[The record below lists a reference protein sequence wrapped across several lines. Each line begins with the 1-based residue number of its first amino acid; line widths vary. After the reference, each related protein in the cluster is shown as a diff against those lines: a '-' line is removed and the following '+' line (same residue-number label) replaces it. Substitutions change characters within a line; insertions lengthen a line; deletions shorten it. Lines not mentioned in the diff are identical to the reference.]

1 VDILTEVNPAA
12 GGRAENAVMST
23 SPSSYLELTQAVS
36 KNLATLRAD
45 IPETM
50 KGFNDLARAA
60 TSDGALDK
68 KTKELIALALG
79 VAAHCDACIGF
90 HMKALVRLGATK
102 AEVEEALGMA
112 VYMGGGPSLMYS
124 ANAVAAFDEFSA
136 AAAAA

>member
-1 VDILTEVNPAA
+1 
-12 GGRAENAVMST
+12 MST
-23 SPSSYLELTQAVS
+23 FLPNYRELTQSVS

-45 IPETM
+45 IPEVM
-50 KGFNDLARAA
+50 KGFNELAKAA
-60 TSDGALDK
+60 TKDGALDQ

-90 HMKALVRLGATK
+90 HAKALVQLGATK
-102 AEVEEALGMA
+102 AEVEDALGMA

-136 AAAAA
+136 GMQSHVA